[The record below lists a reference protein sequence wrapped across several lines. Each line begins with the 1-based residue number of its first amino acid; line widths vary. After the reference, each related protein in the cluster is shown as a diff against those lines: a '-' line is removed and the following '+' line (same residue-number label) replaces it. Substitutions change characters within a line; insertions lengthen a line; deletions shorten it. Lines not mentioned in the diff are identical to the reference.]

1 MSNLR
6 PGSECALSLF
16 KCDALHEWESYLQE
30 YDRVIRHISSNSND
44 KKSTSLTLAEL
55 DSFMWNSYM
64 EGVNGRDPKHI
75 TLEDLSKVMKWKLSR
90 GEVRYALSYNLPLML
105 MLF

>member
-1 MSNLR
+1 MSKLR
-6 PGSECALSLF
+6 PGSECSLSLF
-16 KCDALHEWESYLQE
+16 KCDVIHEWESYLQE
-30 YDRVIRHISSNSND
+30 YDRVIRHISSNSSD

-55 DSFMWNSYM
+55 DSFMWGSYI

-75 TLEDLSKVMKWKLSR
+75 TLEDLARVMKWKLSR
-90 GEVRYALSYNLPLML
+90 GEVRHALSYNFPPML